1 MTMQLPELLHALRHL
16 ALGGIAT
23 SLEARLVQAQAD
35 RSAYADFLA
44 LLLQDELTRR
54 ADRLLTRRLKEAQLR
69 DPDKTLDG
77 FDFAFNK
84 KMDRHLVFELATG
97 RFLTQREDVVFLGPP
112 GTGKSHLAQALGHA
126 LIQQG
131 HRLLYRQA
139 PRPPEPRG
147 TPGPRRPAH
156 AEPVTAACRRRDTSP
171 YVRTPADFSLPAART
186 TRRRLPSED
195 RMR

>member
-1 MTMQLPELLHALRHL
+1 MTMQLPELLRALRHL
-16 ALGGIAT
+16 GLGGIAT

-54 ADRLLTRRLKEAQLR
+54 ADRLLTRRLKEAQFR

-97 RFLTQREDVVFLGPP
+97 RFLTPREDVVFLGPP

-126 LIQQG
+126 LILQG
-131 HRLLYRQA
+131 HRVLYREA
-139 PRPPEPRG
+139 HRLLEELTNATLAGTHSVRISKSTPRPFLIIAVLGMRNLPD
-147 TPGPRRPAH
+147 
-156 AEPVTAACRRRDTSP
+156 TAA
-171 YVRTPADFSLPAART
+171 VAL
-186 TRRRLPSED
+186 L
-195 RMR
+195 